1 MNEEKW
7 LQELE
12 LAYCIVSTPR
22 SLLSLFAENSD
33 SHMSLKDHTDIVSSI
48 ADRKHDLLREPRL
61 DHSNYISL
69 LFWWHSASKDN
80 VNLVWCIQEKLPD
93 KFIPINC
100 YKRVAGNYDRL
111 FSPSA
116 IFLDSLF
123 DIFQTDRYGIS
134 LSVLNNVLVHMS
146 V

>member
-1 MNEEKW
+1 MNEKKR

-69 LFWWHSASKDN
+69 LFW
-80 VNLVWCIQEKLPD
+80 
-93 KFIPINC
+93 
-100 YKRVAGNYDRL
+100 
-111 FSPSA
+111 
-116 IFLDSLF
+116 
-123 DIFQTDRYGIS
+123 
-134 LSVLNNVLVHMS
+134 
-146 V
+146 